1 MKKIMFILVCI
12 SCSLQSV
19 CQFVCGIEQN
29 ECLEDIRT
37 PQYIANGGVFTPKGD
52 IRILIIFIKYG
63 GVYDTMRV
71 EGWDANADRPQW
83 ALSETTVFH
92 DDYLNFNT
100 NVYGGDNRR
109 NISDF
114 YYQMSN
120 GLFRM
125 CADYY
130 PTTITLDPALYDS
143 RGSFHKKVLEELPST
158 FDWSRYDNRSNNSYY
173 LSDNSN
179 TPADGIVDYIVFC
192 HRFNKDWPTA
202 PASWL
207 GNIKYDGVST
217 TATGLY
223 QIPSTNYSVNYGFS
237 FLSGGM
243 HPMYLFPHELGHEL
257 YSGPHYNGGNGVAGK
272 YFYMPTAG
280 WGMMNIDH
288 GYTCALGWER
298 YVLDWTPQIGASGIP
313 SAINDVCDLTTTN
326 GVYTLRDFI
335 TTGDALRIRVPAGDD
350 KYQYLWLENHQ
361 GVSTFDGTV
370 HGVLFCGDSIVEYK
384 KGLVAYVEG
393 YSHVKEQTIVNIIST
408 GNAIRWL
415 SRNGDYDFTFMP
427 TPVYPNVICDNLTY
441 PLNQTRENPIGGQ
454 NVNEFIRQDYNND
467 GCIGYDADY
476 NSCQIVN
483 ESAWAVKIGSEEPTA
498 KWINGAGMQFHE
510 GDKVGIAT
518 NPTIKNMPEYN
529 QSTCKMGDYYLNG
542 ISFEVLSEN
551 ADGSITVKIRLDD
564 VAVDRDVRW
573 AAASIALTDIT
584 GDSLPDVD
592 VMPNITL
599 AIDRSGTPN
608 RHMNPANP
616 HPTSPSVEIFVTPTL
631 FTCRS
636 GSYFKQEPYSRVDV
650 KVSSSLVIDSGA
662 VYEVGDHAV
671 LNVTGK
677 STLHVKRG
685 ATLRVC
691 GAGHVEI
698 GDRAYIC
705 IEDGANIHLVDTL
718 SAVNLMPTT
727 NSGVYAGGSAAVGNC
742 TNTDLTQFPLQAGS
756 KGAIHRHNNNTVY
769 IQRRTY
775 TGNAYVY
782 GSQIYAGNNVMPLGK
797 PGDVVVKSGAHVIW
811 DATNGV
817 HLEPGV
823 RVEAGG
829 ALEVR

>member
-1 MKKIMFILVCI
+1 M
-12 SCSLQSV
+12 
-19 CQFVCGIEQN
+19 GN
-29 ECLEDIRT
+29 
-37 PQYIANGGVFTPKGD
+37 ANGFSVTDIDPNVSVGTGMYVSNSGFT
-52 IRILIIFIKYG
+52 
-63 GVYDTMRV
+63 M
-71 EGWDANADRPQW
+71 
-83 ALSETTVFH
+83 
-92 DDYLNFNT
+92 
-100 NVYGGDNRR
+100 
-109 NISDF
+109 
-114 YYQMSN
+114 
-120 GLFRM
+120 
-125 CADYY
+125 
-130 PTTITLDPALYDS
+130 ITGYCDPM
-143 RGSFHKKVLEELPST
+143 V
-158 FDWSRYDNRSNNSYY
+158 
-173 LSDNSN
+173 
-179 TPADGIVDYIVFC
+179 
-192 HRFNKDWPTA
+192 
-202 PASWL
+202 
-207 GNIKYDGVST
+207 
-217 TATGLY
+217 
-223 QIPSTNYSVNYGFS
+223 
-237 FLSGGM
+237 
-243 HPMYLFPHELGHEL
+243 LFPHEIGHEL
-257 YSGPHYNGGNGVAGK
+257 YNAPHYNGGNGAIGD

-280 WGMMNIDH
+280 WGMMNFDH
-288 GYTCALGWER
+288 GYTSALGWER
-298 YVLDWTPQIGASGIP
+298 YVLDWSPQIKASGVP
-313 SAINDVCDLTTTN
+313 SDIDDLSDLTPTN
-326 GVYTLRDFI
+326 GIYTLRDFI
-335 TTGDALRIRVPAGDD
+335 TTSDAIRIRVPAGE

-361 GVSTFDGTV
+361 GISTFDGSI
-370 HGVLFCGDSIVEYK
+370 HRNDFCGEPIEEYK
-384 KGLVAYVEG
+384 KGLVAYVEE
-393 YSHVKEQTIVNIIST
+393 YSHVKDTDYIDLT
-408 GNAIRWL
+408 FRDNAIRWL
-415 SRNGDYDFTFMP
+415 SHNGNEDITYEGTPIYPFCICNSLTEQRNK
-427 TPVYPNVICDNLTY
+427 TY
-441 PLNQTRENPIGGQ
+441 PMQVGESNPISGQ
-454 NVNEFIRQDYNND
+454 NLNEFICNDYD
-467 GCIGYDADY
+467 ESGQIDY
-476 NSCQIVN
+476 FDYF
-483 ESAWAVKIGSEEPTA
+483 WAVKVGNEEPTA

-518 NPTIKNMPEYN
+518 NPTVKNMPEYN
-529 QSTCKMGDYYLNG
+529 KNTCKMGDYYLNG

-573 AAASIALTDIT
+573 TAASIALTDIT

-616 HPTSPSVEIFVTPTL
+616 HPAGSSVTNFVTPTL
-631 FTCRS
+631 FTCRN

-718 SAVNLMPTT
+718 SAVNLMPNTT
-727 NSGVYAGGSAAVGNC
+727 CGVYAGGSAPAGNC

-769 IQRRTY
+769 IQRITY
-775 TGNAYVY
+775 TGEAYVY
-782 GSQIYAGNNVMPLGK
+782 GSQIYAGNNVMPLRK
-797 PGDVVVKSGAHVIW
+797 PGNVVVKNGAHVIW

-823 RVEAGG
+823 RVDAGG